1 MIRDES
7 SFVKNLS
14 RLQPVIVI
22 IIIIITSGV
31 VFLGDLITGVVLRI

>member
-22 IIIIITSGV
+22 IIIITSGV